1 MNTNQIEYFDNYN
14 KEVLRWGKL
23 ASWLMLFLLLP
34 PIIGLPVVVYYIWNN
49 KAKTKTDY
57 YVFMFC
63 VAIYLGAINATKL
76 PGGDQMQYHMAYLNV
91 PIHGFW
97 YSLVNIYGYINPWEE
112 VRTTISGE
120 FMNGVYNYIG
130 YYLTFGYYPLFE
142 FIYTFISYLL
152 LFTGLYKFC
161 STFEEP
167 HVPIVCG
174 VLTIAFFYLY
184 FQYTLQIQKQFFAQ
198 AIIMYVIGDY
208 AKNGKLYLRD
218 WIALFCAVF
227 THQSMLFFIP
237 FLVLKRFRMQMN
249 RGTELLIL
257 LVLGLLIYYGPS
269 LLGGGSNNVSSNAL
283 TYGVSRFANSET
295 NNDTKENALVFS
307 QVLVIA
313 LPMALVCWK
322 KMMIYRRYFVP
333 SQSFLVVVVSLLLI
347 TVMVMVKQPTAQYRF
362 FMMLIAFMP
371 FIYPMSFENIQLR
384 DIVLKGVAIV
394 MIIWFFIQYEQI
406 VWRYAPEMHIIFKSP
421 ILLVA
426 ANYQGF

>member
-1 MNTNQIEYFDNYN
+1 MKQTVDYRVDWPAILGYF
-14 KEVLRWGKL
+14 V
-23 ASWLMLFLLLP
+23 LFLFLP
-34 PIIGLPVVVYYIWNN
+34 IFIGLPFVIWQVWKN
-49 KAKTKTDY
+49 KTGRKTEY
-57 YVFMFC
+57 LLLIFC
-63 VAIYLGAINATKL
+63 IAAFLGAINATKT
-76 PGGDQMQYHMAYLNV
+76 PAGDQYQYFCAYNNV

-112 VRTTISGE
+112 ERTSISGE
-120 FMNGVYNYIG
+120 FMNGVYNYVG
-130 YYLTFGYYPLFE
+130 YYLTFGYYPLFA

-161 STFEEP
+161 STFEKP
-167 HVPIVCG
+167 HIPIVCG
-174 VLTIAFFYLY
+174 ILTIAFFYLY

-269 LLGGGSNNVSSNAL
+269 LLGGGANNVSSNAL
-283 TYGVSRFANSET
+283 TYGVNRFANSEI

-313 LPMALVCWK
+313 LPMALICWK
-322 KMMIYRRYFVP
+322 KMMAYRRHFMA
-333 SQSFLVVVVSLLLI
+333 SQSFLVVVVSLLLVTV
-347 TVMVMVKQPTAQYRF
+347 TVMFKQPTAQYRF

-371 FIYPMSFENIQLR
+371 FIYPMSFDKIKLR
-384 DIVLKGVAIV
+384 DNVLNGIAVV
-394 MIIWFFIQYEQI
+394 MIAWFFMQYEKI
-406 VWRYAPEMHIIFKSP
+406 VWSYAPEMHIILKNP

>member
-1 MNTNQIEYFDNYN
+1 MKQTVDYRVDWPAILGYF
-14 KEVLRWGKL
+14 V
-23 ASWLMLFLLLP
+23 LFLFLP
-34 PIIGLPVVVYYIWNN
+34 IFIGLPFVIWQVWKN
-49 KAKTKTDY
+49 KTGRKTEY
-57 YVFMFC
+57 LLLIFC
-63 VAIYLGAINATKL
+63 IAAFLGAINATKT
-76 PGGDQMQYHMAYLNV
+76 PAGDQYQYFCAYNNV

-112 VRTTISGE
+112 ERTSISGE
-120 FMNGVYNYIG
+120 FMNGVYNYVG
-130 YYLTFGYYPLFE
+130 YYLTFGYYPLFA

-152 LFTGLYKFC
+152 LFIGLYKFC
-161 STFEEP
+161 STFEKP
-167 HVPIVCG
+167 HIPIVCG
-174 VLTIAFFYLY
+174 ILTIAFFYLY

-237 FLVLKRFRMQMN
+237 FLVLKRFRKQMN

-269 LLGGGSNNVSSNAL
+269 LLGGGANNVSSNAL
-283 TYGVSRFANSET
+283 TYGVNRFANSEI

-313 LPMALVCWK
+313 LPMALICWK
-322 KMMIYRRYFVP
+322 KMMAYRRHFMA
-333 SQSFLVVVVSLLLI
+333 SQSFLVVVVSLLLVTV
-347 TVMVMVKQPTAQYRF
+347 TVMFKQPTAQYRF

-371 FIYPMSFENIQLR
+371 FIYPMSFDKIKLR
-384 DIVLKGVAIV
+384 DNVLNGIAVV
-394 MIIWFFIQYEQI
+394 MIAWFFMQYEKI
-406 VWRYAPEMHIIFKSP
+406 VWSYAPEMHIILKNP